1 MAKDKVKNTGPAK
14 KNKVSSVVSTGNKEI
29 DKIMGGGIPTR
40 TLNLIEGENDTG
52 KSVLLQQLTWGALRQ
67 NHNVAYYT
75 AENTISSFLS
85 QTTSL
90 SLDMVDHFIWGYL
103 KIYPLQLEEVEWS
116 EKEMKRI
123 LDLISAHISKSKEDV
138 IMIDSLTV
146 FTTYS
151 TEDDIMDF
159 LADCRFICDEGKTIF
174 VTLHK
179 YAYEEAALVRIRS
192 IFDGHLV
199 LRKEQIGDRY
209 INILEVAKV
218 RGATKTTGNIVS
230 FEVHPGFGLRVI
242 PITQA
247 QV

>member
-1 MAKDKVKNTGPAK
+1 MAKDMVKNAGQVK
-14 KNKVSSVVSTGNKEI
+14 KNKASGVVSTGNKEI
-29 DKIMGGGIPTR
+29 DKIMGGGIPSR

-52 KSVLLQQLTWGALRQ
+52 KSVLLQQFTWGALRQ

-90 SLDMVDHFIWGYL
+90 SLDVIDQFVWGYL
-103 KIYPLQLEEVEWS
+103 KIYPLQLENVEWS
-116 EKEMKRI
+116 GGEMKKI
-123 LDLISAHISKSKEDV
+123 LDLISAHMSKSKEDV

-159 LADCRFICDEGKTIF
+159 LADCRFICDAGKTIF
-174 VTLHK
+174 ITLHK
-179 YAYEEAALVRIRS
+179 YAYEEDTLVRIRS

>member
-1 MAKDKVKNTGPAK
+1 MAKKASI
-14 KNKVSSVVSTGNKEI
+14 SSIVSTGNKEI
-29 DKIMGGGIPTR
+29 DKIIGGGIPSR

-52 KSVLLQQLTWGALRQ
+52 KSVLSQQFNWGALRQ

-75 AENTISSFLS
+75 SENTISSFLS

-103 KIYPLQLEEVEWS
+103 KIYPLQIEDIEWS
-116 EKEMKRI
+116 QKEMKRI
-123 LDLISAHISKSKEDV
+123 LDLISTHISKNKEDV

-159 LADCRFICDEGKTIF
+159 LADCRFICDSGKTMF

-179 YAYEEAALVRIRS
+179 YAYEEDTLVRIRS

-218 RGATKTTGNIVS
+218 RGANKTTGNIVS

-247 QV
+247 QI